1 MSSDSKRDLKELLK
15 KLKHDIIPMFDK
27 AISDS
32 NVIFP
37 NPGLLK
43 CWKVM
48 NCTSTECEL
57 HGNDFD
63 DGVRCWQIAGTYC
76 GGEPQGSFVQ
86 KFGDCSKCEVFKA
99 SCPTIIE
106 EIGEHF
112 NNMVFLLKKRNRE
125 TLEDRQRIEQLNRE
139 LILSLEQ
146 ISSKNTELKEIKIT
160 DRLTG
165 LFDRHHLVD
174 VLNDEISRCNR
185 YGHSLTLMLI
195 EVDDFKSF
203 NENYGNNA
211 GDRMLAFAGSLIK
224 KNIRKFD
231 KAFRYSAK
239 EFAVVLPE
247 TDLTLAFIVAERIR
261 TSFKN
266 KTFTVQKKGTVSK
279 KRVSRTLSI
288 GITSGFN
295 YKTNS
300 TETEELINQ
309 ASRNIFQAKE
319 KGGNICVRFE

>member
-1 MSSDSKRDLKELLK
+1 
-15 KLKHDIIPMFDK
+15 
-27 AISDS
+27 
-32 NVIFP
+32 
-37 NPGLLK
+37 
-43 CWKVM
+43 
-48 NCTSTECEL
+48 
-57 HGNDFD
+57 
-63 DGVRCWQIAGTYC
+63 
-76 GGEPQGSFVQ
+76 
-86 KFGDCSKCEVFKA
+86 
-99 SCPTIIE
+99 
-106 EIGEHF
+106 
-112 NNMVFLLKKRNRE
+112 
-125 TLEDRQRIEQLNRE
+125 
-139 LILSLEQ
+139 
-146 ISSKNTELKEIKIT
+146 
-160 DRLTG
+160 
-165 LFDRHHLVD
+165 
-174 VLNDEISRCNR
+174 
-185 YGHSLTLMLI
+185 
-195 EVDDFKSF
+195 VDDFKSF